1 LEAILSKI
9 TQKKLLKKYIN
20 RSKNKTMN
28 NALELKNISK
38 KYGNYQALD
47 DINFTVPKGSIFG
60 ILGPNGAGKTTMLR
74 IITGIFLQDSGEVR
88 LDGKLANGL
97 SNSASIGYMP
107 EERGLY
113 KKMKV
118 EEQAIYLAQLKGMA
132 YSEAKEKV
140 NTWFQKLGMED
151 WKHKKMEELSK
162 GMGQKLQFV
171 CTVVHNPSLI
181 ILDEPFTGL
190 DPLNADLIKDE
201 IFNLAKQGSTI
212 LFSTHRMEQVDEIC
226 NQIVLINKGKIILNN
241 NVKDARKSYQN
252 NQFIIETEAIS
263 AFENSNFFKIIK
275 SKNQT
280 VTLQLHDTK
289 TIHDILSFIVSNK
302 IQIQSIRENLPTLHE
317 IFIQLVKE
325 DNI

>member
-1 LEAILSKI
+1 MDI
-9 TQKKLLKKYIN
+9 
-20 RSKNKTMN
+20 
-28 NALELKNISK
+28 ALELNNISK
-38 KYGNYQALD
+38 KYSNYQALD
-47 DINFTVPKGSIFG
+47 NISFSVPKGSIFG

-88 LDGKLANGL
+88 LNGVLANGL
-97 SNSASIGYMP
+97 SNSADIGYMP

-118 EEQAIYLAQLKGMA
+118 EEQAIYLAQLKGMS

-140 NTWFQKLGMED
+140 NTWFQKLGMEE
-151 WKHKKMEELSK
+151 WKNKKMEELSK

-226 NQIVLINKGKIILNN
+226 NQIVLINKGKIILNS
-241 NVKDARKSYQN
+241 NVKDAQKSYHN
-252 NQFIIETEAIS
+252 NQFIIGTEDFN
-263 AFENSNFFKIIK
+263 AFQDSELFHIIK
-275 SKNQT
+275 KENQQ
-280 VTLQLHDTK
+280 V
-289 TIHDILSFIVSNK
+289 ILKLNEEKSMNEILKYIVSK
-302 IQIQSIRENLPTLHE
+302 DIHIQSIRENLPSLHE
-317 IFIQLVKE
+317 IFIQRVKE
-325 DNI
+325 HNI